1 MRLFC
6 ALKLEKV
13 HIIPVN
19 DEKPVMIRNDKLQVQ
34 IGESRFISGRY
45 LHATD
50 LDTSDD
56 QILFIVKSLPTEGE
70 LILNQFG
77 KDDKILR
84 KDESFTE
91 DQGKIILQS
100 DLRYKRPT
108 LQRG

>member
-1 MRLFC
+1 MRLFFC

-91 DQGKIILQS
+91 DQGKIFMILQS
-100 DLRYKRPT
+100 DS
-108 LQRG
+108 

>member
-1 MRLFC
+1 MRLNSI
-6 ALKLEKV
+6 KV

-91 DQGKIILQS
+91 DQGKNDS
-100 DLRYKRPT
+100 T
-108 LQRG
+108 V

>member
-1 MRLFC
+1 
-6 ALKLEKV
+6 
-13 HIIPVN
+13 
-19 DEKPVMIRNDKLQVQ
+19 MIRNDKLQVQ

-91 DQGKIILQS
+91 DQGKNDSTVWFTGQTIRSPARLIFLLPGR
-100 DLRYKRPT
+100 LR
-108 LQRG
+108 